1 MSQDPQEAE
10 KAIAKTLRLRGTP
23 APVAQVSRRALLIVG
38 AVLIAGVAGAV
49 SWSLMDKRKPAAV
62 EATYTPSPPP
72 ERVNALPRGY
82 VGPASVPALG
92 PPLPGDLGRPILSAA
107 RARQA
112 GEPSALPV
120 GRLAPPATAPA
131 IAPVV
136 SAPLD
141 PQVEAAREVRRA
153 AIQSGLFVA
162 TSVRRDG
169 TAASG
174 QVSGSEALGP
184 SGAADGGQAGDP
196 RTTSVERLQAPVS
209 PYILQAGAIIPA
221 ALVTGLRSD
230 APGVAIAQVT
240 QDVFD
245 SLGGGVLLIPAGARL
260 VGDYDAE
267 VQSGQ
272 SRLRVVWT
280 RLILPSGRSIVLDK
294 LPGADAQ
301 GMAGLQDGVDR
312 HGRRVLAAAGL
323 SALLAIGAE
332 AGSSSEESDLARAVR
347 RAGADTASGVGQQ
360 IVGKSLDLAP
370 TLTIRPGAPLR
381 VLLTRDLVLEPYD
394 DKRSLERKTP

>member
-10 KAIAKTLRLRGTP
+10 KAIARTLRLRGTA

-49 SWSLMDKRKPAAV
+49 SWSLMDKRKPAAA

-72 ERVNALPRGY
+72 ERVTALPRGY
-82 VGPASVPALG
+82 VGPASVPVLG

-120 GRLAPPATAPA
+120 GVLERPA
-131 IAPVV
+131 IAPTV
-136 SAPLD
+136 SAPVD
-141 PQVEAAREVRRA
+141 PRVEAAREVRRA

-162 TSVRRDG
+162 ASARRD
-169 TAASG
+169 AAPG
-174 QVSGSEALGP
+174 QGQGSGSGALGP
-184 SGAADGGQAGDP
+184 SKSADGGPAGDP
-196 RTTSVERLQAPVS
+196 RTTSGERLQAPVS

-260 VGDYDAE
+260 VGDYDAQ

-272 SRLRVVWT
+272 SRLRVIWT
-280 RLILPSGRSIVLDK
+280 RLILPSGRSIVLGK

-312 HGRRVLAAAGL
+312 HGGRVLAAAGL
-323 SALLAIGAE
+323 STLLAIGAE

-347 RAGADTASGVGQQ
+347 RGGADTAGAVGQQ

-394 DKRSLERKTP
+394 DNRPLERKTR

>member
-1 MSQDPQEAE
+1 MSLDPQEAE
-10 KAIAKTLRLRGTP
+10 KATAKTLRLRGTP

-38 AVLIAGVAGAV
+38 AVLMAGVAGAV
-49 SWSLMDKRKPAAV
+49 GWSLMDKRKPAVA

-72 ERVNALPRGY
+72 ERVTALPRGY

-92 PPLPGDLGRPILSAA
+92 PPLPGDLGRPILAAA

-112 GEPSALPV
+112 GDPSALPV
-120 GRLAPPATAPA
+120 GGLERPAMASA
-131 IAPVV
+131 V
-136 SAPLD
+136 SAPVN

-162 TSVRRDG
+162 ASARRDA
-169 TAASG
+169 TPASG
-174 QVSGSEALGP
+174 QGSGSGATGP
-184 SGAADGGQAGDP
+184 SRAADGGQAGDP

-260 VGDYDAE
+260 VGDYDAQ

-312 HGRRVLAAAGL
+312 HGGRVLAAAGL
-323 SALLAIGAE
+323 STLLAIGAE
-332 AGSSSEESDLARAVR
+332 SGSSSEESDLARAVR
-347 RAGADTASGVGQQ
+347 RAGAATAGDVGQQ
-360 IVGKSLDLAP
+360 MVGKSLDLAP